1 MPKEQKER
9 GYSTERTRVA
19 LIKRAAKTTFT
30 VMQRGNQTKNKA
42 FQNPFIMSKIQRK

>member
-19 LIKRAAKTTFT
+19 LIKELLKLLLLSCYEETR
-30 VMQRGNQTKNKA
+30 Q
-42 FQNPFIMSKIQRK
+42 KIKHFRTRSL